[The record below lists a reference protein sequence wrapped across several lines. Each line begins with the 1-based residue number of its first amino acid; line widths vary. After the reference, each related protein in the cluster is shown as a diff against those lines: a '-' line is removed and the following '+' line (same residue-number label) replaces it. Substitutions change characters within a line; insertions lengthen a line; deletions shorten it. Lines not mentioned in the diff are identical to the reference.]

1 VGEKIF
7 RHILVPLDGSRLA
20 ESALTTAVWLARK
33 TDAQLTLVHV
43 IEKDAPSEVHSE
55 RHLVTPEEA
64 TAYLQEVSRRPALSR
79 LRVET
84 HVHTA
89 EVSDVARSIA
99 EHSAE
104 LAPDLIV
111 LCTHGKGGARRFLF
125 GVIAQQVISLGT
137 TPVLM
142 VRPSKEPQV
151 IGTVGDFRT
160 ILAPTDG
167 DPGHEKGLP
176 MATEIARAFHCRLHL
191 LMVVPQLRNL
201 TGSKAATSL
210 LLPAAT
216 RFNLEMESE
225 GAQMYLDQRAAELN
239 RKGVL
244 ADYETS
250 RGDPASAIIAS
261 ARRLSADLVVM
272 GTHGRAG
279 ADAFWAGSVAA
290 RVVARIQA
298 PLMLVPLGK
307 SDRQDGFP
315 NSGYSGKTR

>member
-1 VGEKIF
+1 VGERIF

-33 TDAQLTLVHV
+33 MDAQVTLIHI
-43 IEKDAPSEVHSE
+43 IEKNAPSEVHSD
-55 RHLVTPEEA
+55 RHLVTPKEASKYLEE
-64 TAYLQEVSRRPALSR
+64 LSHFPALSG

-89 EVSDVARSIA
+89 EVGDVARSIA

-104 LAPDLIV
+104 LSPDLV
-111 LCTHGKGGARRFLF
+111 VMCTHGKGGARRLLF
-125 GVIAQQVISLGT
+125 GDIAQQVISLGK

-142 VRPSKEPQV
+142 VRPSQEGQANA
-151 IGTVGDFRT
+151 TAGDFRT
-160 ILAPTDG
+160 ILVPTDG

-176 MATEIARAFHCRLHL
+176 MATELALAFHCRLHL
-191 LMVVPQLRNL
+191 LMVVPRLLNL
-201 TGSKAATSL
+201 SGANAAASL
-210 LLPAAT
+210 ILPGAM
-216 RFNLEMESE
+216 RLNLEMESA
-225 GAQMYLDQRAAELN
+225 GARAYLDQRAAELN
-239 RKGVL
+239 REGVL
-244 ADYETS
+244 ADYETA
-250 RGDPASAIIAS
+250 RGDPARAIIAS

-307 SDRQDGFP
+307 SEEQRA
-315 NSGYSGKTR
+315 T

>member
-1 VGEKIF
+1 MGEKVF
-7 RHILVPLDGSRLA
+7 RHILVPLDGSQLA
-20 ESALTTAVWLARK
+20 ESALSTAVWLARK
-33 TDAQLTLVHV
+33 MDAQLTLLHV
-43 IEKDAPSEVHSE
+43 SEKDAPSEVHSD

-64 TAYLQEVSRRPALSR
+64 SSYLEETSHLSALSG
-79 LRVET
+79 LRVDT

-89 EVSDVARSIA
+89 KVSDVARSIA

-111 LCTHGKGGARRFLF
+111 MCTHGKGGARRLLF
-125 GVIAQQVISLGT
+125 GDIAQQVISFGE

-142 VRPSKEPQV
+142 VRPSKEKV
-151 IGTVGDFRT
+151 AEDFRT
-160 ILAPTDG
+160 ILAPISG

-176 MATEIARAFHCRLHL
+176 MATELAEAFHCRLHL
-191 LMVVPQLRNL
+191 LIVVPKMRNL
-201 TGSKAATSL
+201 TGAKAATSFV
-210 LLPAAT
+210 LPGAT
-216 RFNLEMESE
+216 RFNLEMESD
-225 GAQMYLDQRAAELN
+225 GARTYLDQRAAELN
-239 RKGVL
+239 REGVL

-250 RGDPASAIIAS
+250 RGDPARAIIAS
-261 ARRLSADLVVM
+261 ARRLSAGLVVM

-307 SDRQDGFP
+307 RDTQVAQ
-315 NSGYSGKTR
+315 

>member
-20 ESALTTAVWLARK
+20 ESALTNAVGLARK
-33 TDAQLTLVHV
+33 MDAQMTLVHI
-43 IEKDAPSEVHSE
+43 IEKNAPSGVHND

-64 TAYLQEVSRRPALSR
+64 TTYLQEVSHRPALSG

-84 HVHTA
+84 HVHTT

-111 LCTHGKGGARRFLF
+111 MCTHGKGGARGLFF

-151 IGTVGDFRT
+151 VGTAGDIRT

-176 MATEIARAFHCRLHL
+176 LATQIAIAFHSRVHL
-191 LMVVPQLRNL
+191 LMVVPKLRNL
-201 TGSKAATSL
+201 TGLKAATSL
-210 LLPAAT
+210 LLPGAT
-216 RFNLEMESE
+216 RFNLETESE
-225 GAQMYLDQRAAELN
+225 GARMYLDQRAADLN
-239 RKGVL
+239 RQGVL

-250 RGDPASAIIAS
+250 RGDPARAITAS
-261 ARRLSADLVVM
+261 ARRLSADLLVM

-290 RVVARIQA
+290 RVVAHIQV
-298 PLMLVPLGK
+298 PLMLVPLGNN
-307 SDRQDGFP
+307 DELR
-315 NSGYSGKTR
+315 TL

>member
-1 VGEKIF
+1 VGERIF

-33 TDAQLTLVHV
+33 MDAQVTLLHI
-43 IEKDAPSEVHSE
+43 IEKNAPSEVHSD
-55 RHLVTPEEA
+55 RHLVTPKEA
-64 TAYLQEVSRRPALSR
+64 SEYLAELSRLPALSG

-89 EVSDVARSIA
+89 EVGDVARSIA

-104 LAPDLIV
+104 LAPDLV
-111 LCTHGKGGARRFLF
+111 VMCTHGKGSARRLLF
-125 GVIAQQVISLGT
+125 GDIAQQVISLGK

-142 VRPSKEPQV
+142 VRPSKERQV
-151 IGTVGDFRT
+151 IGTAGDFRT
-160 ILAPTDG
+160 ILVPTNG

-176 MATEIARAFHCRLHL
+176 MATELALVFHCRLHL
-191 LMVVPQLRNL
+191 LMVVPRLL
-201 TGSKAATSL
+201 SLSGSKAATSL
-210 LLPAAT
+210 ILPGAT
-216 RFNLEMESE
+216 RLNLEMESA
-225 GAQMYLDQRAAELN
+225 GARTYLDQRAAELN
-239 RKGVL
+239 REGVL

-250 RGDPASAIIAS
+250 RGDPARAIIAS
-261 ARRLSADLVVM
+261 ARRLSVDLVVM

-307 SDRQDGFP
+307 SEEQGA
-315 NSGYSGKTR
+315 G

>member
-1 VGEKIF
+1 VGEKTF

-20 ESALTTAVWLARK
+20 ESALTTSVWLARK
-33 TDAQLTLVHV
+33 MDAQMTVVHI
-43 IEKDAPSEVHSE
+43 IEKNAPSEVHSD

-64 TAYLQEVSRRPALSR
+64 AAYLQELSRLPALSG

-89 EVSDVARSIA
+89 EVGDVARSIA

-104 LAPDLIV
+104 LVPDLIV
-111 LCTHGKGGARRFLF
+111 MCTHGKGGARRLLF
-125 GVIAQQVISLGT
+125 GDIAQKVISLGR

-142 VRPSKEPQV
+142 VRPSKETQV
-151 IGTVGDFRT
+151 IGVARDFRT
-160 ILAPTDG
+160 ILVPING

-176 MATEIARAFHCRLHL
+176 MATEIALSFHCRLHL
-191 LMVVPQLRNL
+191 LMVVPELRDL
-201 TGSKAATSL
+201 TGSKAATSFI
-210 LLPAAT
+210 LPGAT
-216 RFNLEMESE
+216 RLNLEMESA
-225 GAQMYLDQRAAELN
+225 GAQTYLDQRAAEL
-239 RKGVL
+239 KKEGVQ
-244 ADYETS
+244 AEYETS
-250 RGDPASAIIAS
+250 RGDPARAIIAS

-290 RVVARIQA
+290 RVVAGIQA

-307 SDRQDGFP
+307 SDEAAQ
-315 NSGYSGKTR
+315 